1 MASNA
6 VILWVLGG
14 AGALLLYSAVKNQH
28 PETVLLSSLQ
38 MGGNAAAASPI
49 AANTKTGYEG
59 TNPEFHGSTS
69 IPAQG
74 NPLQGYWHGTDKNM
88 QNTLYSGT
96 GQIIGNV
103 PTEYNSSPATF
114 IYSEAIGT

>member
-49 AANTKTGYEG
+49 APNPG
-59 TNPEFHGSTS
+59 TNPEFHGVAS

-74 NPLQGYWHGTDKNM
+74 NTPQGYWKGTDRYGE
-88 QNTLYSGT
+88 NTLYSGT
-96 GQIIGNV
+96 GQIIGTV
-103 PTEYNSSPATF
+103 PTQYNQSPATY
-114 IYSEAIGT
+114 IYSEATQA